1 MKVGKIVLQ
10 SGAEAEFG
18 VDGWTS
24 SNATIADYLNL
35 MFGKET
41 YRAAQGSFGVQ
52 IIHAAAGKLNATV
65 QIYPRAEE
73 QAVPGTTPAAG
84 PTVSQGFDP
93 NRIMDDDDEEGDDD
107 NWQDMMKLWE

>member
-10 SGAEAEFG
+10 SGSEAEFG

-24 SNATIADYLNL
+24 ADPTLADYLNL
-35 MFGKET
+35 MFGKDT

-52 IIHAAAGKLNATV
+52 IIHRAAEKMKATAE
-65 QIYPRAEE
+65 IYPRDAGQ
-73 QAVPGTTPAAG
+73 QAASPVAG
-84 PTVSQGFDP
+84 LTVSQTFDP
-93 NRIMDDDDEEGDDD
+93 NRIMDDDDDDESDDD